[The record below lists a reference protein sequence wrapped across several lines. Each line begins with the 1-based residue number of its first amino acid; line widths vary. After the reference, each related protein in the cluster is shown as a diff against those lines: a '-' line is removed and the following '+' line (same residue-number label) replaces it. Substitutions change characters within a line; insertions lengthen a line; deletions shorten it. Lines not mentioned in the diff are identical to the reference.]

1 MFLYGSAKKCAWC
14 AVLVIDDG
22 SAKWDGLSPI
32 VANVG
37 CSGLVAVLG
46 KTVDRRK
53 LRRRVRTRA

>member
-1 MFLYGSAKKCAWC
+1 M
-14 AVLVIDDG
+14 LVIDDG